1 MSRTEESPAIFQKPV
16 LRDAFFWLFLATTLF
31 WAVVIYLL
39 FF

>member
-1 MSRTEESPAIFQKPV
+1 MSNTEATPPVFEKPV
-16 LRDAFFWLFLATTLF
+16 LRDAFFWLFLATLLF